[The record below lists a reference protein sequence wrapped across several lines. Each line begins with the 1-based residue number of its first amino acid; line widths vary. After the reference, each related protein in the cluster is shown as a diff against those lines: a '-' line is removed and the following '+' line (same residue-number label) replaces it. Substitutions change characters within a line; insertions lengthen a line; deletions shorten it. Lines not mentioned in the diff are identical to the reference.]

1 MVSLDSLQAKANE
14 VSQWPFMR
22 ALRLQVHVTGALM
35 MREAMSRY
43 GRENIGFFW
52 LMGEPLLLTGG
63 IMIVWTLAG
72 FNKGQ
77 NIDVIPFALTGY
89 SVLTLWRHIVARS
102 VNVFRD
108 NSGLLF
114 HRHVYF
120 LDTIVARTCLETIGT
135 GCAFFVAYVPLYLL
149 GFVNEI
155 ADPLLLISAWL
166 LLAWL
171 SFGVALII
179 GSLAEISHVAEHF
192 VGPFLYLTLPI
203 TGSFFLVDWLPKHYQ
218 ELAVLSPLISLNEMF
233 REGFWG
239 DLARMHWS
247 LLPILAWCVALTAF
261 GLYLASKA
269 RSRIRFE

>member
-1 MVSLDSLQAKANE
+1 MVSLGAI
-14 VSQWPFMR
+14 SQKLEEISRWPFF
-22 ALRLQVHVTGALM
+22 AAFRLQNRVISALM
-35 MREAMSRY
+35 MREAMTRY

-63 IMIVWTLAG
+63 IMIIWSLAG
-72 FNKGQ
+72 LTKGH
-77 NIDVIPFALTGY
+77 NVDVIPFALTGY

-102 VNVFRD
+102 QNCFRD

-114 HRHVYF
+114 HRHIYF
-120 LDTIVARTCLETIGT
+120 LDTMVARTMLETIGT

-149 GFVNEI
+149 GFLDPI
-155 ADPLLLISAWL
+155 ADPLLLICAWL

-171 SFGVALII
+171 SFGVGLILA
-179 GSLAEISHVAEHF
+179 SLTEISHVAEHF

-203 TGSFFLVDWLPKHYQ
+203 TGSFFLVDWLPKKYQ
-218 ELAVLSPLISLNEMF
+218 DLAVLSPLVGINEMF
-233 REGFWG
+233 REGLWG
-239 DLARMHWS
+239 NLVTMHWS
-247 LLPILAWCVALTAF
+247 LVPILAWCIGLTSF